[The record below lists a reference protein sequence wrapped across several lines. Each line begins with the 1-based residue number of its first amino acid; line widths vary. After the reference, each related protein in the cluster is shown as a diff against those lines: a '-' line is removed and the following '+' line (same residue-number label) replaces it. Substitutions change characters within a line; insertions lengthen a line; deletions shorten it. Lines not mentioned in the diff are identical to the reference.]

1 MTTEKN
7 NTGMRVLTILLA
19 VLLVVAGIMVVK
31 LYNQEKETKAQLE
44 KEKEIVLKDLNE
56 MVVQYDEVIEEKGLK
71 SFANIQLKPQMKS
84 QHGEWT
90 AAEIFTTNN
99 ELGDFSII
107 SWNILGISMLAFI
120 RGNLG

>member
-56 MVVQYDEVIEEKGLK
+56 MVVQYDEVIEENC
-71 SFANIQLKPQMKS
+71 F
-84 QHGEWT
+84 
-90 AAEIFTTNN
+90 
-99 ELGDFSII
+99 
-107 SWNILGISMLAFI
+107 GIY
-120 RGNLG
+120 